1 MVNKKKV
8 QTTNLGVEGLEDE
21 VLCLEEEVL
30 VLEDEVLDFEEE
42 EPLP

>member
-21 VLCLEEEVL
+21 VLVLEE
-30 VLEDEVLDFEEE
+30 EVLDFEEE